1 MQTQRRSHSAEL
13 KVRIIRE
20 PIEFQCGTTEISK
33 EFNIHP
39 NLIYKWRKE
48 FIENAETIFTKTRSD
63 ERNSAAMQSLETK
76 LRDKDAIISE
86 LVAENLKL
94 KKKIFWGDLNVK

>member
-1 MQTQRRSHSAEL
+1 MSTQRKSHSAEF
-13 KVRIIRE
+13 KVRVIRE
-20 PIEFQCGTTEISK
+20 LIEFQRGVTDISK

-48 FIENAETIFTKTRSD
+48 FIENAEVIFTKSRSD
-63 ERNSAAMQSLETK
+63 ERNSAAMQSLESK

-86 LVAENLKL
+86 LVEENLKL
-94 KKKIFWGDLNVK
+94 KKKYSGAI